1 MTLGIVLILA
11 STVVYNGSVV
21 LLAAVSRRQPGGS
34 NLVLAVSRRASGL
47 SAILLNLLGW
57 GLEVGALVF
66 IPLTLAR
73 ILSVAGVGV
82 LLGLARWA
90 LKEPLGIK
98 ELGGSGLV
106 VLGVAA
112 VGLELPRFG
121 TSPPT
126 LEDWILLLA
135 ALGPW
140 LALPY
145 VFRIL
150 RHSRVPTWWAIASG
164 LAYALSGVFTKA
176 LADALSLAS
185 IPVLLPLAVGVAAA
199 GFLGFVTE
207 LEALRVGNASV
218 TVPVIVALQA
228 VVPILCAPFLF
239 GERWPAGV
247 LPAIF
252 LGGGILLAVSGAI
265 VLSGSSGRVLGRD
278 RRPSVARHLARPER
292 SIYPSAP
299 RAPRE
304 VEPERT
310 MRNS

>member
-1 MTLGIVLILA
+1 MALGIALILT

-21 LLAAVSRRQPGGS
+21 LLAAVARRQQGDS

-47 SAILLNLLGW
+47 SAILLNILGW

-112 VGLELPRFG
+112 VGLEIPRFG

-126 LEDWILLLA
+126 PEDWILLLA

-145 VFRIL
+145 VLRIL
-150 RHSRVPTWWAIASG
+150 RHSGVSTWCSTWWAIASG

-176 LADALSLAS
+176 LADALSLES
-185 IPVLLPLAVGVAAA
+185 VPVLMPLAIG
-199 GFLGFVTE
+199 
-207 LEALRVGNASV
+207 
-218 TVPVIVALQA
+218 
-228 VVPILCAPFLF
+228 
-239 GERWPAGV
+239 
-247 LPAIF
+247 
-252 LGGGILLAVSGAI
+252 
-265 VLSGSSGRVLGRD
+265 
-278 RRPSVARHLARPER
+278 
-292 SIYPSAP
+292 
-299 RAPRE
+299 
-304 VEPERT
+304 
-310 MRNS
+310 